1 MNVSSILRTAR
12 LVSWSYRALSTAVG
26 LVTVRLVNDHIGMA
40 GYGHV
45 AFMLAFMGGICAID
59 LGFLQSLSRFVAS
72 HSSDRGQ
79 QRGQFWASC
88 VLFIIGLFVLQM
100 GLLIVLSFLLGSIGE
115 LRTFSL
121 IEVLGLGAVL
131 IIGNIFSA
139 GSAVYSG
146 WQQYGLAGTAKIT
159 RSIVYLTFIGFLW
172 AWGGISVSAVLW
184 SYALAALLPN
194 LVVVIALFVR
204 SGAAMKADWNNFP
217 FAHRQELRNIASYSL
232 HGWLFT
238 ASTILISSGIIFLAG
253 LMLPAEKVA
262 KLQIAL
268 ILYTGVAAFVTGGMV
283 PLTTIRAR
291 FADASTDSIKKVAD
305 AAHKLVEES
314 IVLAAILLSFF
325 VYYLTPVLGLL
336 LGEQA
341 RDPQLLL
348 ETYQLVNVVL
358 LPGLVILPWFTFR
371 FALVQRYENANYS
384 KQQFI
389 GTSLA
394 LAMSAVVAFLTT
406 SPLAM
411 AIGVAAALVYRGT
424 LAYRLGRGVL
434 PGIRAIAIAVPLVA
448 TYLICSVIHWLLLLV
463 KPGWRIAELSDIHL
477 QAFLYLLVC
486 TAIYLFRGRLRALL
500 GLRFLDSSRRSNS

>member
-1 MNVSSILRTAR
+1 M
-12 LVSWSYRALSTAVG
+12 G
-26 LVTVRLVNDHIGMA
+26 LVTVRLINDQIGMA
-40 GYGHV
+40 GYGDV
-45 AFMLAFMGGICAID
+45 AFMLAFMGGVCAID
-59 LGFLQSLSRFVAS
+59 LGFLQSLSRFVAR
-72 HSSDRGQ
+72 HSSDRSQ
-79 QRGQFWASC
+79 LRGQFWASC
-88 VLFIIGLFVLQM
+88 VLFIIGLFVLQT

-131 IIGNIFSA
+131 MIGNILSA

-159 RSIVYLTFIGFLW
+159 RSIVYLTFISFLW
-172 AWGGISVSAVLW
+172 VLGGISVRAVLW

-194 LVVVIALFVR
+194 LLVVIALFVR

-217 FAHRQELRNIASYSL
+217 YAHRQELRNIASYSL

-238 ASTILISSGIIFLAG
+238 ASTILISSGTIFLAG

-268 ILYTGVAAFVTGGMV
+268 MLYSGVAAFVTGGMV

-291 FADASTDSIKKVAD
+291 FADASTDSLKKVAD

-314 IVLAAILLSFF
+314 IVLAAILSCFF
-325 VYYLTPVLGLL
+325 VYYLTTVLGLL
-336 LGEQA
+336 LGDQV

-348 ETYQLVNVVL
+348 ETYQLVTVVL

-371 FALVQRYENANYS
+371 FALVQRDENANYC

-389 GTSLA
+389 GTCFA
-394 LAMSAVVAFLTT
+394 LAMSVALGFLTT
-406 SPLAM
+406 SPLAVSF
-411 AIGVAAALVYRGT
+411 GVAAALIYRGI
-424 LAYRLGRGVL
+424 LAYRLGRAVL
-434 PGIRAIAIAVPLVA
+434 PGIRAIAIAVPLVV
-448 TYLICSVIHWLLLLV
+448 TYFICTVIHWFIALV
-463 KPGWRIAELSDIHL
+463 KPGWRIGELGDIHL

-486 TAIYLFRGRLRALL
+486 MAIYLFRGRLRPLL